1 MEISLEPPRIA
12 AGLEVHFCLD
22 AGPEDADLVRNLA
35 FLRAVRFVGCGAI
48 HPDAVTPAIVSTRY
62 LRMLS
67 VRYSNP
73 QPSPCAR
80 GVSRLSRGEFL
91 GSPRPLS
98 DRAKRSLSRRC
109 PLRAR
114 ARSYEVW
121 KPSQRHQKVRVRAK
135 STRCWRYK
143 IIGNRAP
150 WSLPRR
156 WVGEDRGGRR
166 ELTRWTSPVPL
177 GSRRTERTRHRLA

>member
-48 HPDAVTPAIVSTRY
+48 HPAAVTPAIVSTRY

-91 GSPRPLS
+91 GSARPLS

-121 KPSQRHQKVRVRAK
+121 KPSQRHQKVRGSRENNSYAVDTK
-135 STRCWRYK
+135 SLGTARPGAW
-143 IIGNRAP
+143 
-150 WSLPRR
+150 RR

>member
-1 MEISLEPPRIA
+1 
-12 AGLEVHFCLD
+12 
-22 AGPEDADLVRNLA
+22 
-35 FLRAVRFVGCGAI
+35 
-48 HPDAVTPAIVSTRY
+48 VSTRY

-114 ARSYEVW
+114 ARSYEEW
-121 KPSQRHQKVRVRAK
+121 KLAESAHQKVARNLHSCDTLAIQNHWEPRA
-135 STRCWRYK
+135 
-143 IIGNRAP
+143 
-150 WSLPRR
+150 LEPRR